1 MQLAMMIRNI
11 RQNRGMWRED
21 LMDFVRH
28 PPFPGE
34 FPERERA
41 CVEELRQDGFAVIK
55 NYWPREKALEM
66 RDRLEAHLKD
76 GMNRDFES
84 GAYMRFWDKRSYDEG
99 VRRIY
104 HVERLVEELKSFR
117 NDPFILRVA
126 QGYYGFPMHSGAL
139 VYQHNIQTNSNTR
152 YYHIDWF
159 GKQFKPFLYL
169 DDVDA
174 GNGPFTYLRG
184 THRSHWIRI
193 KKQILGNR
201 EGSPTSFYEED
212 LHSVLDWEV
221 QICGEAGTLI
231 LADVR
236 GIHRGSPQ
244 VNRSRSVLVNYMY
257 RTQGD
262 VYLDR

>member
-1 MQLAMMIRNI
+1 MQFAMMVRNI
-11 RQNRGMWRED
+11 RQNRWLWMED
-21 LMDFVRH
+21 FRDFVRH
-28 PPFPGE
+28 RPSPGE

-41 CVEELRQDGFAVIK
+41 CIEELRQDGFAVVK
-55 NYWPREKALEM
+55 NYWPRGKALEM
-66 RDRLEAHLKD
+66 RDLLEAHLRD
-76 GMNRDFES
+76 GKNRDFES
-84 GAYMRFWDKRSYDEG
+84 GAYLRFWDKRSHDEG

-126 QGYYGFPMHSGAL
+126 EGYYGFPFYSGVL

-152 YYHIDWF
+152 YYHVDWF

-169 DDVDA
+169 DDVDE

-184 THRSHWIRI
+184 THRSHFIRL
-193 KKQILGNR
+193 KKQLIGNA
-201 EGSPTSFYEED
+201 EGSPTSFYERD
-212 LHSVLDWEV
+212 LESVLDQEV
-221 QICGEAGTLI
+221 QVCGEAGTLI

-244 VNRSRSVLVNYMY
+244 INRSRSVLVNYMY

-262 VYLDR
+262 VYLDK